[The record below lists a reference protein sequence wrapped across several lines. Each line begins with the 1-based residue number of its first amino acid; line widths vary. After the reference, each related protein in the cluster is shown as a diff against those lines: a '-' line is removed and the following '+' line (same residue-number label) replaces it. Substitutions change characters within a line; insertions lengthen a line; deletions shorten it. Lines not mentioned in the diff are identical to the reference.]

1 MYSYKLIA
9 MTKLIYVAT
18 VLFTAGMAVAA
29 PVVVHL
35 KDGKGQD
42 VGTATLTPASE
53 AANMGVLVTL
63 DLKNLPPGEHAVHIH
78 SVGKCEGPAF
88 TSAGGHYNPETK
100 KHGLNN
106 PQGPHVGDMRNIVVG
121 SDGKAQASVTA
132 ASASLDAGHHTLFT
146 EAGTAIVIH
155 AKPDDMMT
163 DPTGNAGDR
172 IACGV
177 ISK

>member
-1 MYSYKLIA
+1 MKKLIF
-9 MTKLIYVAT
+9 T
-18 VLFTAGMAVAA
+18 VTMLFAASLAAAA

-88 TSAGGHYNPETK
+88 TSAGGHYNPESK
-100 KHGLNN
+100 KHGLSN
-106 PQGPHVGDMRNIVVG
+106 PQGAHVGDMRNFVVD
-121 SDGKAQASVTA
+121 SNGKAQASVTA
-132 ASASLDAGHHTLFT
+132 ASASLDPGHHTLFT
-146 EAGTAIVIH
+146 EAGTSIVIH
-155 AKPDDMMT
+155 AKADDMMT
-163 DPTGNAGDR
+163 DPSGNAGDR

-177 ISK
+177 IAK

>member
-1 MYSYKLIA
+1 MKKLIF
-9 MTKLIYVAT
+9 T
-18 VLFTAGMAVAA
+18 VTMLFAVGMAAAA

-35 KDGKGQD
+35 KDAKGQD

-53 AANMGVLVTL
+53 AAGMGVLVAL

-78 SVGKCEGPAF
+78 AVGKCEGPAF
-88 TSAGGHYNPETK
+88 TSAGGHYNPESK

-106 PQGPHVGDMRNIVVG
+106 PQGAHVGDMRNFTVG
-121 SDGKAQASVTA
+121 SDGTAQASVTA
-132 ASASLDAGHHTLFT
+132 ASASLDPGHHTLFT

-155 AKPDDMMT
+155 AKADDMMT

>member
-1 MYSYKLIA
+1 M
-9 MTKLIYVAT
+9 
-18 VLFTAGMAVAA
+18 LFAASMMAAA

-35 KDGKGQD
+35 KDAKGQD
-42 VGTATLTPASE
+42 VGTATLTAASE
-53 AANMGVLVTL
+53 AANMGVLVKL

-106 PQGPHVGDMRNIVVG
+106 PQGAHVGDMRNFVVG
-121 SDGKAQASVTA
+121 SDGTAQASVTA

-146 EAGTAIVIH
+146 EAGTSIVIH
-155 AKPDDMMT
+155 AKADDMMT
-163 DPTGNAGDR
+163 DPSGNAGDR

>member
-1 MYSYKLIA
+1 MT
-9 MTKLIYVAT
+9 TKLISAAMLFAAT
-18 VLFTAGMAVAA
+18 MMAAG

-35 KDGKGQD
+35 KDAKGTD
-42 VGTATLTPASE
+42 VGTATLTAASE

-88 TSAGGHYNPETK
+88 TSAGGHYNPDTK

-106 PQGPHVGDMRNIVVG
+106 PQGAHVGDMRNFVVG
-121 SDGKAQASVTA
+121 SDGTAQASVTA

-155 AKPDDMMT
+155 AKADDMMT

>member
-1 MYSYKLIA
+1 MKKLI
-9 MTKLIYVAT
+9 LIAPM
-18 VLFTAGMAVAA
+18 LLAAGLGAAA
-29 PVVVHL
+29 PIVVHL

-42 VGTATLTPASE
+42 VGTATLTPAS
-53 AANMGVLVTL
+53 AAADMGVLVSL

-78 SVGKCEGPAF
+78 AVGKCEGPDF
-88 TSAGGHYNPETK
+88 KSAGGHYNPENK

-106 PQGPHVGDMRNIVVG
+106 PQGAHVGDMRNFTVT
-121 SDGKAQASVTA
+121 SDGTAQASVTA
-132 ASASLDAGHHTLFT
+132 ASASLDPGRHSLFT

-155 AKPDDMMT
+155 AKADDLMT

-177 ISK
+177 VTK